1 MNSSESKS
9 PVILLTNDDGFYS
22 DGIEALFARL
32 KDLGQI
38 FVVAPDRE
46 QSATSLSL
54 TLHHPLRIKTI
65 KSEIFAVSG
74 TPADCIYLA
83 VQEILPRKPDLI
95 ISGIN
100 HGPNLGQQDTSHS
113 GTVAGATQGTF
124 LQIPSMA
131 ISTIPDIS
139 GFFDFKSAADFTH
152 ILAQHILKVGLPQ
165 GITLNVNIPPAPI
178 KGIKLAKLG
187 EKRYNPEI
195 VVKKDPRNRQ
205 YYWIGTGNPKEIG
218 DKDSDVIMF
227 KEGFLTITPLHSDST
242 DYKAIKS
249 SSLKNLISTVEHETS

>member
-1 MNSSESKS
+1 MHNPESQS
-9 PVILLTNDDGFYS
+9 PIILLTNDDGFYA
-22 DGIEALFARL
+22 DGIKALFTRL
-32 KDLGQI
+32 DDLGQVFI
-38 FVVAPDRE
+38 VAPDQE

-65 KSEIFAVSG
+65 QSNIYAVSG

-83 VQEILPRKPDLI
+83 VREILPKIPDMI

-124 LQIPSMA
+124 LQRPSMA
-131 ISTIPDIS
+131 VSTMPAS
-139 GFFDFKSAADFTH
+139 TGRFDFKSAADFTH
-152 ILAQHILKVGLPQ
+152 KLAQRILKEGLPS
-165 GITLNVNIPPAPI
+165 GVTLNINIPPSPI
-178 KGIKLAKLG
+178 KGIRMAKLG

-195 VVKKDPRNRQ
+195 VVKKDPRNRT
-205 YYWIGTGNPKEIG
+205 YYWIGTGNPTEIG
-218 DKDSDVIMF
+218 DKDSDVILF

-242 DYKAIKS
+242 DFAAMKS
-249 SSLKNLISTVEHETS
+249 SSLKNIISKVNHEIF

>member
-1 MNSSESKS
+1 MNNRERKD
-9 PVILLTNDDGFYS
+9 PILLLTNDDGFYS
-22 DGIEALFARL
+22 EGIEALFNRL
-32 KDLGQI
+32 GDLGQI
-38 FVVAPDRE
+38 FIVAPDQE

-65 KSEIFAVSG
+65 KPHIFAVSG

-83 VQEILPRKPDLI
+83 VQKILPRKPDLI

-131 ISTIPDIS
+131 VSTMPDTS
-139 GFFDFKSAADFTH
+139 GIFEFNSTADFTY
-152 ILAQHILKVGLPQ
+152 ILAQHILKEGLPS
-165 GITLNVNIPPAPI
+165 GITLNVNVPPPPI
-178 KGIKLAKLG
+178 KGIKLAQLG

-195 VVKKDPRNRQ
+195 LVKKDPRNRT
-205 YYWIGTGNPKEIG
+205 YYWIGTGHPKEIG
-218 DKDSDVIMF
+218 DKESDVMVF
-227 KEGFLTITPLHSDST
+227 KEGFLTITPLHSDRT
-242 DYKAIKS
+242 DYAAMKS
-249 SSLKNLISTVEHETS
+249 SSLKNILSKINHEPF